1 MAKQED
7 APLLP
12 QLVRNDS
19 LLINGLLPIILGFY
33 KVTEIR
39 SRVNNDAYL
48 HGPET
53 LLATRSMSVFSSSI
67 KLLSERPYYTKLIA
81 DHLSGMGVPQ
91 RVRPYIIQE
100 IFRAV
105 DVAVPDIVIDVTIG
119 DRTTLIYGDYART
132 IEDRVISESL
142 EGYKAK
148 LIPAT
153 KSSIDGLEK
162 VRVDSFQGEEEGS
175 RPKKRSRQSC
185 VICLDPLDAATASCA
200 EEEGRDKTI
209 NRLPCSHL
217 YHGDCIVK
225 WLNINHV
232 RPMCRYPMPTVE
244 EAKPL
249 Q

>member
-1 MAKQED
+1 MEIPESTRDFFCMAKQEN

-19 LLINGLLPIILGFY
+19 LLIYGLLPIILGFY
-33 KVTEIR
+33 KVTVIQ
-39 SRVNNDAYL
+39 SRVNNDVYF

-53 LLATRSMSVFSSSI
+53 LLATRSMSVFSSSV

-91 RVRPYIIQE
+91 RVWPSIIQE

-105 DVAVPDIVIDVTIG
+105 DVAVPDIVIDVTIA
-119 DRTTLIYGDYART
+119 DRTTLIYRDYART

-142 EGYKAK
+142 EGYRAK

-162 VRVDSFQGEEEGS
+162 VRVDSFQGEEEEEEEEGS

-217 YHGDCIVK
+217 YHGDCINCQV
-225 WLNINHV
+225 
-232 RPMCRYPMPTVE
+232 
-244 EAKPL
+244 A
-249 Q
+249 